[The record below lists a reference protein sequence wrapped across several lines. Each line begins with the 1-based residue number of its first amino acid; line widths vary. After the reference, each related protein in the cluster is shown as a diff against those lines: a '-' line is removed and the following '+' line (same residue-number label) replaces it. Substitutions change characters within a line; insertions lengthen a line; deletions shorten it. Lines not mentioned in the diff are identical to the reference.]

1 MKKAEIIPAIL
12 PRDFA
17 ELEDKASLV
26 QGVVKTIQIDVCDG
40 QFVPNATW
48 PYRKHDNN
56 FDLLLSED
64 IGLPSWEE
72 INYEFDLMVNNPEEV
87 VMDWLRVGASR
98 IIIHIESSG
107 DISKAIDLVG
117 GEVEIGLAI
126 NIETDIEKL
135 EEYKDKIRFVQCM
148 GIDRIGFQGQTFDD
162 KVIEK
167 IKSIHAKYPDLVISI
182 DGGVS
187 LDNAKD
193 LIIAGA
199 TRLVVGSS
207 IFDSDN
213 VFDAVEKFKAIRV

>member
-12 PRDFA
+12 PRDFS
-17 ELEDKASLV
+17 ELEDKASLIL
-26 QGVVKTIQIDVCDG
+26 GAVKNVQIDICDG

-64 IGLPSWEE
+64 IGLPHWEE

-87 VMDWLRVGASR
+87 VSDWLRVGASR
-98 IIIHIESSG
+98 LIIHLESKG
-107 DISKAIDLVG
+107 DISKAILIG

-135 EEYKDKIRFVQCM
+135 EEFKDKIQFVQCM
-148 GIDRIGFQGQTFDD
+148 GIDKIGFQGQSFDD
-162 KVIEK
+162 KVIQK
-167 IKSIHAKYPDLVISI
+167 IKAILTKYPDLTISV

-187 LDNAKD
+187 LLNAPK
-193 LIIAGA
+193 LIEAGA
-199 TRLVVGSS
+199 NRLVIGSA
-207 IFDSDN
+207 IFESDN
-213 VFDAVEKFKAIRV
+213 SFEAIEKFKAIRM

>member
-12 PRDFA
+12 PRDFS
-17 ELEDKASLV
+17 ELEDKTSLIL
-26 QGVVKTIQIDVCDG
+26 GAVKTVQIDVCDG
-40 QFVPNATW
+40 QFVPNASW

-72 INYEFDLMVNNPEEV
+72 VNYEFDLMVNNPEEV
-87 VMDWLRVGASR
+87 VSDWLRVGASR
-98 IIIHIESSG
+98 IIIHLESKG
-107 DISKAIDLVG
+107 DISKAIDLVA

-126 NIETDIEKL
+126 NIETDIDKL
-135 EEYKDKIRFVQCM
+135 EEYKDKIQFVQCM

-162 KVIEK
+162 KVIQK

-193 LIIAGA
+193 LIMAGA
-199 TRLVVGSS
+199 TRLVVGSA

>member
-87 VMDWLRVGASR
+87 VMDWLRVGSSR

-126 NIETDIEKL
+126 NIETNIDKL
-135 EEYKDKIRFVQCM
+135 EEYKDKIQFVQCM

-193 LIIAGA
+193 LIMAGA

>member
-12 PRDFA
+12 PRDFS
-17 ELEDKASLV
+17 ELEDKTSLIL
-26 QGVVKTIQIDVCDG
+26 GTVKTVQIDVCDG
-40 QFVPNATW
+40 QFVPNASW

-72 INYEFDLMVNNPEEV
+72 VNYEFDLMVNNPEEV
-87 VMDWLRVGASR
+87 VSDWLRVGASR
-98 IIIHIESSG
+98 IIIHLESKG
-107 DISKAIDLVG
+107 DISKAIDLVA

-126 NIETDIEKL
+126 NIETDIDKL
-135 EEYKDKIRFVQCM
+135 EEYKDKIQFVQCM

-162 KVIEK
+162 KVIQK

-193 LIIAGA
+193 LIMAGA
-199 TRLVVGSS
+199 TRLVVGSA

>member
-12 PRDFA
+12 PRDFS
-17 ELEDKASLV
+17 ELEDKTSLIL
-26 QGVVKTIQIDVCDG
+26 GAVKTVQIDVCDG
-40 QFVPNATW
+40 QFVPNASW

-72 INYEFDLMVNNPEEV
+72 VNYEFDLMVNNPEEV
-87 VMDWLRVGASR
+87 VSDWLRVGASR
-98 IIIHIESSG
+98 IIIHLESKG
-107 DISKAIDLVG
+107 DISKAIDLVA

-126 NIETDIEKL
+126 NIETDIDKL
-135 EEYKDKIRFVQCM
+135 EEYKDKIQFVQCM

-162 KVIEK
+162 KVIQK

-193 LIIAGA
+193 LIMAGA
-199 TRLVVGSS
+199 TRLVAGSA